1 MEIKAQESVFEKAHI
16 QEGIHPAE
24 LFAVSDTPDGQYGP
38 RVALDFWVYYGKKER
53 PVKIGRIFGK
63 KLSPKSK
70 LWEALTALGAELE
83 VGKKVDTNELLGRF
97 CRVVV
102 EDYIDN
108 DGNTV
113 SGITKVKEA
122 DDETGKFIVEVKE
135 KYKEDKEENKPV
147 SVTVEEVE

>member
-38 RVALDFWVYYGKKER
+38 RVALDFWVYHSKKER

-70 LWEALTALGAELE
+70 LWEALTALGAKLE
-83 VGKKVDTNELLGRF
+83 VGKKIDTDKMLGRF

-102 EDYIDN
+102 EDYTDN
-108 DGNTV
+108 DGNIV
-113 SGITKVKEA
+113 SGIMRVKAA
-122 DDETGKFIVEVKE
+122 DDETEKFIAEVK
-135 KYKEDKEENKPV
+135 NKLIEGKKDE
-147 SVTVEEVE
+147 SVTVEDVE